1 MTTGQDTLRLLPV
14 PALALA
20 LLLLGPPGSGASGPE
35 AAGHHLYF
43 LFDPAMAGQVERAR
57 TTHRL
62 IRGLPEVEWTAV
74 TSSPARVPGLTT
86 VALQELLSEPSRPGP
101 VAGWLRHRA
110 AAGSDHLLI
119 EHEGSLVSS
128 GPGAEA
134 LQVIAAAGWPD
145 IAPGPS
151 TDVSISTWGKVK
163 DLFQ

>member
-1 MTTGQDTLRLLPV
+1 MTSGHDTLRLLP
-14 PALALA
+14 ALA
-20 LLLLGPPGSGASGPE
+20 LLLLGPPGSKASGPE

-43 LFDPAMAGQVERAR
+43 LFNPAMAGQVERAR

-62 IRGLPEVEWTAV
+62 VRGLPEVEWIAV
-74 TSSPARVPGLTT
+74 TTSPARVPGLTT
-86 VALQELLSEPSRPGP
+86 VALEELLSEPSRPGP
-101 VAGWLRHRA
+101 VVGWLRERA
-110 AAGSDHLLI
+110 ADGSDHLLI
-119 EHEGSLVSS
+119 EHEGSLVST

-134 LQVIAAAGWPD
+134 LRVIAGAGWPD

>member
-1 MTTGQDTLRLLPV
+1 MTSSHDTLRILPG

-20 LLLLGPPGSGASGPE
+20 LLLLGPPGSRASGPE
-35 AAGHHLYF
+35 SAGHHCYF
-43 LFDPAMAGQVERAR
+43 YFDPAMAGQVERAR

-74 TSSPARVPGLTT
+74 TPSPARVPGLTT
-86 VALQELLSEPSRPGP
+86 VALQELLSESSRPGP
-101 VAGWLRHRA
+101 VAGWLRGRA

-119 EHEGSLVSS
+119 EHEGSVVSS

-134 LQVIAAAGWPD
+134 RQVIAGAGWPD
-145 IAPGPS
+145 IAPGAS

>member
-1 MTTGQDTLRLLPV
+1 MTSSHDTPRLLPA

-20 LLLLGPPGSGASGPE
+20 LLLLGPPGSRASGPE

-43 LFDPAMAGQVERAR
+43 LFNPAMAGQVERAR
-57 TTHRL
+57 ATHRL
-62 IRGLPEVEWTAV
+62 VRGLPEVEWIAV
-74 TSSPARVPGLTT
+74 TPSPARVPGLTT

-101 VAGWLRHRA
+101 VVGWLRERA

-128 GPGAEA
+128 GPGAQA
-134 LQVIAAAGWPD
+134 LQVIAGAGWPD
-145 IAPGPS
+145 IVPGPS